1 MWAVHIGVPMSTAG
15 QSSIAADDATQT
27 RGWLTPG
34 VFGVGAASLCS
45 DTSHELVTSLLPT
58 FVTATLHAG
67 PGVLGAIDGTA
78 DALTGLA
85 TLAGGP
91 LANNPERRA
100 RLARGGYLGTAVAT
114 AAIGVTTAVWQVAI
128 LRAIAWVSRGFR
140 SPARDMLLA
149 SMTRTDSYGR
159 AFGVERAGDNAGAIL
174 GPLLASVLVAAVG
187 VRHAIV
193 LSIIPGILAALAITI
208 AAREARRAVL
218 SPVGRRTL
226 ALNLRELRAAGFA
239 RTLTPIALFEL
250 DNVATTLLL
259 LRATDLLRD
268 GDRSIT
274 AATSVAILLYV
285 GHNAAAS
292 GCSLLAGR
300 LADRIG
306 PRPVFAAGRHRLRRR
321 LHGVRRRPSNVA
333 AATCRVPARRRRH
346 RRRRTRRIHRGRPL
360 TARDTA
366 WQRVRGRRPGAGHRR
381 HGLHRSR
388 GPAVVPAVPD
398 HRIWL
403 RGRLDAAVG
412 QHLNNA
418 ASPPITS
425 GQMK

>member
-1 MWAVHIGVPMSTAG
+1 MRAVHIGVPMSTAG
-15 QSSIAADDATQT
+15 ESSIAADDATQT

-58 FVTATLHAG
+58 FVTATLHAC

-114 AAIGVTTAVWQVAI
+114 AAIGVMTAVWQVAI

-140 SPARDMLLA
+140 SPARDMLLT
-149 SMTRTDSYGR
+149 SLTRTDSYGR

-226 ALNLRELRAAGFA
+226 ALNLRELRAARFA

-250 DNVATTLLL
+250 GNVATTLLL

-268 GDRSIT
+268 GGRSIT

-292 GCSLLAGR
+292 ACSLFAGR

-306 PRPVFAAGRHRLRRR
+306 PRPVFAAAGIVYVAGYTVFAIGPQSWRL
-321 LHGVRRRPSNVA
+321 LLVGFLLAGVGIGAAEPAESTVVARALPETLRGNGFGVLGLVQAIGDMGSTVVAGLLWSLLSPAIAFGYVA
-333 AATCRVPARRRRH
+333 AWMLLSVTTSTMLRPRRS
-346 RRRRTRRIHRGRPL
+346 
-360 TARDTA
+360 
-366 WQRVRGRRPGAGHRR
+366 Q
-381 HGLHRSR
+381 
-388 GPAVVPAVPD
+388 PD
-398 HRIWL
+398 
-403 RGRLDAAVG
+403 
-412 QHLNNA
+412 
-418 ASPPITS
+418 
-425 GQMK
+425 K

>member
-34 VFGVGAASLCS
+34 VFGVGGASLCS

-91 LANNPERRA
+91 LAKNPERRA

-128 LRAIAWVSRGFR
+128 LLAIAWVSRGFR
-140 SPARDMLLA
+140 SPARDM
-149 SMTRTDSYGR
+149 
-159 AFGVERAGDNAGAIL
+159 
-174 GPLLASVLVAAVG
+174 LLASVLVAAVG

-193 LSIIPGILAALAITI
+193 LSIIPGVLAALAITI

-250 DNVATTLLL
+250 GNVATTLLL

-268 GDRSIT
+268 GGRSIT

-306 PRPVFAAGRHRLRRR
+306 PRPVFAAGIVYVAGYTVFAIGPQPWPLLLVGFLLAGVGIGAAEPAESTIVAQALPETLRGNGSGSWAWCRPSATWAPPSSR
-321 LHGVRRRPSNVA
+321 ACCGRCCRRPSHSVMSQPGCCCQSA
-333 AATCRVPARRRRH
+333 PQQCCVS
-346 RRRRTRRIHRGRPL
+346 RRTQPE
-360 TARDTA
+360 
-366 WQRVRGRRPGAGHRR
+366 
-381 HGLHRSR
+381 
-388 GPAVVPAVPD
+388 
-398 HRIWL
+398 
-403 RGRLDAAVG
+403 
-412 QHLNNA
+412 
-418 ASPPITS
+418 
-425 GQMK
+425 K